1 MGYDRKKFAPIRCDS
16 CGKEFTPRSSAQRFC
31 CRACSAREWQRE
43 KQRRRVAERG
53 AVRCAACG
61 KIFEPHGTQKY
72 CCIRCRQNA
81 ENAKRREEY
90 NHAGPK
96 RMTQNMREIARIAR
110 QARELGLTYG
120 QAVGRYGGDMDE
132 LQRRAERARR
142 RREAKGRLKLKND
155 EHGTFA
161 GTARF

>member
-1 MGYDRKKFAPIRCDS
+1 MSWKEVKVTFKPRKCDS

-31 CRACSAREWQRE
+31 CRTCSAKEWQRE

-81 ENAKRREEY
+81 ENAKRRAEY
-90 NHAGPK
+90 NHADPTRMT

-132 LQRRAERARR
+132 LQRRAERAQR
-142 RREAKGRLKLKND
+142 RREAKGRLKK
-155 EHGTFA
+155 
-161 GTARF
+161 

>member
-1 MGYDRKKFAPIRCDS
+1 MACERKKFEPIRCDS

-31 CRACSAREWQRE
+31 CRACSTKEWQRE

-53 AVRCAACG
+53 AVRCASCG

-90 NHAGPK
+90 NHADPK

-142 RREAKGRLKLKND
+142 RREAKGRFKK
-155 EHGTFA
+155 
-161 GTARF
+161 

>member
-1 MGYDRKKFAPIRCDS
+1 MACEKKKFEPIRCDS

-31 CRACSAREWQRE
+31 CRACSAKEWQRE

-81 ENAKRREEY
+81 ENAKRRAEY
-90 NHAGPK
+90 NHADPTRMT

-132 LQRRAERARR
+132 LQRRAERAQR
-142 RREAKGRLKLKND
+142 RREAKGRLKK
-155 EHGTFA
+155 
-161 GTARF
+161 